1 MSISHVIMLF
11 YLNLRREIMAE
22 VQDLNIERLHLT
34 DMEIHICGSQQCS
47 QGHSYGPAVRDYFLI
62 HYIHRGKGSFKVD
75 KKEFEL
81 KIGEGFV
88 IWPHL
93 LSYYQADQKN
103 PWQYSWIGFT
113 GLKAEDYLK
122 EAGITKA
129 KPFFKTQ
136 KPEQI
141 SAIFNQMTETGNL
154 KKSKEIKLMGLLY
167 LFLAELIENT
177 EQQLKNKDLKQ
188 EYLKKAVNYI
198 DRNYSRPDL
207 KITDI
212 ASYLSLNRSYLWQLF
227 NELLNMSPQQYLIEF
242 RMEKAALLLE
252 NYKLKVKSA
261 ALSVG
266 YEDPFN
272 FSKIFKKTMG
282 ISPSH
287 YKNGQTNR

>member
-1 MSISHVIMLF
+1 
-11 YLNLRREIMAE
+11 MAE
-22 VQDLNIERLHLT
+22 EQDLNIERLHLT

-47 QGHSYGPAVRDYFLI
+47 RGHSYGPAVRDYFLI
-62 HYIHRGKGSFKVD
+62 HYIQRGKGFFEVD
-75 KKEFEL
+75 GEKYKL
-81 KIGEGFV
+81 KSGEGFV

-93 LSYYQADQKN
+93 LSYYQADQDN

-129 KPFFKTQ
+129 KPFFRTQNPKKTA
-136 KPEQI
+136 
-141 SAIFNQMTETGNL
+141 AIFNEMTETGNL

-167 LFLAELIENT
+167 LFFSELIENSDRK
-177 EQQLKNKDLKQ
+177 LKKSTDLKQ

-198 DRNYSRPDL
+198 DRNYSRPNL
-207 KITDI
+207 KIADI
-212 ASYLSLNRSYLWQLF
+212 ASYLNLNRSYLWQIF
-227 NELLNMSPQQYLIEF
+227 NDLLNKAPQQYLIEF

-252 NYKLKVKSA
+252 NYNLKVRSA

-272 FSKIFKKTMG
+272 FSKIFKKVMG
-282 ISPSH
+282 KSPSY
-287 YKNGQTNR
+287 YKDGQSNR

>member
-1 MSISHVIMLF
+1 
-11 YLNLRREIMAE
+11 MAE
-22 VQDLNIERLHLT
+22 EQDLNIERLHLT

-47 QGHSYGPAVRDYFLI
+47 QGHSYGPALRDYFLI
-62 HYIHRGKGSFKVD
+62 HYIHRGKGIFEVD
-75 KKEFEL
+75 GKKFEL
-81 KIGEGFV
+81 KRGEGFV

-93 LSYYQADQKN
+93 LSYYQADKNN

-129 KPFFKTQ
+129 KPFFRTQNSEKT
-136 KPEQI
+136 
-141 SAIFNQMTETGNL
+141 STIFNEMTETGNL

-167 LFLAELIENT
+167 LFFSELIENSDR
-177 EQQLKNKDLKQ
+177 QQKNNKNLKQ
-188 EYLKKAVNYI
+188 EYLKKAVKYI

-207 KITDI
+207 KVSDV
-212 ASYLSLNRSYLWQLF
+212 ASYLNLNRSYLWQLF
-227 NELLNMSPQQYLIEF
+227 NELLDKSPQQYLIEF

-252 NYKLKVKSA
+252 NYDLKVRSA

-272 FSKIFKKTMG
+272 FSKIFKKVMG
-282 ISPSH
+282 KSPSH
-287 YKNGQTNR
+287 YKNGQSSR